1 MSPEQRVFTEI
12 RRICKS
18 LYGEA
23 VYDYKPPEEEVIPY
37 PIIHIG
43 EFLSQNK
50 RLHKMN
56 LNGDA
61 QITLH
66 FWHNNVRQRGTLSKM
81 MSDVENAVIL
91 QLGVEAEDVNIRVL
105 EDRSTAITLLH
116 GIVEFNIKRYKN

>member
-1 MSPEQRVFTEI
+1 MNPEQRVFTEI

-23 VYDYKPPEEEVIPY
+23 VYDYNPPESTPY
-37 PIIHIG
+37 PFVHIG

-50 RLHKMN
+50 RLHKEN

-66 FWHNNVRQRGTLSKM
+66 FWHDNVRQRGTLTKM
-81 MSDVENAVIL
+81 MSDVENAVIIE
-91 QLGVEAEDVNIRVL
+91 LGVEAEDVNIKVL
-105 EDRSTAITLLH
+105 EDRSTAITLMH
-116 GIVEFNIKRYKN
+116 GIMEFNIKRYKN